1 MEYHLLALGD
11 VTSETGVRHL
21 ARRLRE
27 LKRLCGIDFTVVNG
41 ENISSVGLTPEQA
54 EDLFAAGA
62 DVITLGNHT
71 WGRMQ
76 IADYLDEVAKALV
89 HITRPSFDHI
99 NNNHEGFRVDQLEDL
114 KRVNN
119 QVSRIYLHIN
129 EMLRTSHFEELDEIL
144 RMRDELFDTL
154 AAAIKSQIKRVKAK
168 ASTTRSS
175 ILYLTIINETKTMV
189 LQSRNLLKAQKY
201 FVMKK

>member
-1 MEYHLLALGD
+1 M
-11 VTSETGVRHL
+11 S
-21 ARRLRE
+21 
-27 LKRLCGIDFTVVNG
+27 
-41 ENISSVGLTPEQA
+41 
-54 EDLFAAGA
+54 
-62 DVITLGNHT
+62 
-71 WGRMQ
+71 
-76 IADYLDEVAKALV
+76 
-89 HITRPSFDHI
+89 
-99 NNNHEGFRVDQLEDL
+99 
-114 KRVNN
+114 
-119 QVSRIYLHIN
+119 IYLHIN